1 MLLMED
7 KKSKKKNLPAESQKV
22 QIKNNFFSWVKHYN
36 TEFVQFEVNGSQ
48 LKTTFKNQSF
58 VFLVKQRKTTRKT
71 SELKSNKFLL
81 QLKPSREY
89 ISSLYKSY
97 DGYGYYFEYKND
109 IYFLGY
115 KNGKAFFRYL
125 KSGNA
130 EEALKM
136 AMGEVLCQ
144 R

>member
-1 MLLMED
+1 MLFMER

-22 QIKNNFFSWVKHYN
+22 NELNIFSWVKHYN

-48 LKTTFKNQSF
+48 LKTTFKNNVF
-58 VFLVKQRKTTRKT
+58 VFLKAQREDSRK
-71 SELKSNKFLL
+71 SSSLKSKEYLYL
-81 QLKPSREY
+81 LKPSREY